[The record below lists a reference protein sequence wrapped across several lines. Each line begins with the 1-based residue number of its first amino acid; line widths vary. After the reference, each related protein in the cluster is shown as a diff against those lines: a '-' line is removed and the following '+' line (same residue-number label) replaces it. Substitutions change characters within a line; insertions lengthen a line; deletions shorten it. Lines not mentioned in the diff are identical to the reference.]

1 MTWYRIKETRTVT
14 TTSTEIQA
22 DDEDAAIQNWIEQG
36 RPKWNVDDYVDNVE
50 VETTHPPLDVRE
62 VGE

>member
-14 TTSTEIQA
+14 TTSTEIKA
-22 DDEDAAIQNWIEQG
+22 DDEDDAIQNWIEQG
-36 RPKWNVDDYVDNVE
+36 RPKWNVDNYIDKIE

>member
-14 TTSTEIQA
+14 TTSTEIKA
-22 DDEDAAIQNWIEQG
+22 DDKDDAIQNWIEQG

-62 VGE
+62 AGE

>member
-22 DDEDAAIQNWIEQG
+22 DDKDAAIQNWMEQG